1 MKNRLLGRAFS
12 MKKLMGISEK
22 ITLSFLILSI
32 AGFIYNLV
40 LYIRI
45 EIKTVGFDPINAL
58 IGKTETFAGIS
69 FILIVFFHLAAIITV
84 ILKLKTAGRESIFL
98 AFTFFISIISLLMV
112 FGDFALIGDIV
123 KEYKAGLPGIG
134 SEFAILYL
142 SQLLHL
148 LFYCLVIIFSIINNR
163 IKKHSNLNG
172 VEVPLK
178 DEAVFINAQYI
189 GIFTGTLGLVI
200 LASLSIF
207 SPLWAIKKGIVI
219 LCAVM
224 VIPYAAIVI
233 YWLVIKTMERVTE
246 WYDEKQFQ
254 DVTRAGLIS
263 FLSTIVILAIFFV
276 LQNTLIKFPL
286 LSVIWFPLYFFI
298 ALLIFSGTILYLSKK
313 AIS

>member
-1 MKNRLLGRAFS
+1 
-12 MKKLMGISEK
+12 MKKVDIFSEK

-45 EIKTVGFDPINAL
+45 EIKTVSLESINVL
-58 IGKTETFAGIS
+58 IGKTEMYAGIS
-69 FILIVFFHLAAIITV
+69 FMLIVFFHLAAIFTI

-98 AFTFFISIISLLMV
+98 AFIFFISIISLLMV
-112 FGDFALIGDIV
+112 FGDFALTGDIV
-123 KEYKAGLPGIG
+123 KEYKAGLPGIE

-148 LFYCLVIIFSIINNR
+148 LFYCLVIIFTIMNNR
-163 IKKHSNLNG
+163 VKNRSSLNG
-172 VEVPLK
+172 IEVPVK

-189 GIFTGTLGLVI
+189 GIFTGILGLAVLI
-200 LASLSIF
+200 SLSLF
-207 SPLWAIKKGIVI
+207 SPLWAIKKGIVT
-219 LCAVM
+219 LCAVT

-233 YWLVIKTMERVTE
+233 YWLIIKFRERVTE

-254 DVTRAGLIS
+254 DVTKAGLIS
-263 FLSTIVILAIFFV
+263 FMSSIIILAIFFV
-276 LQNTLIKFPL
+276 LQNTLTKFPL

-298 ALLIFSGTILYLSKK
+298 ALLIFSGTIIYMNKRVLG
-313 AIS
+313 